1 MGRNTFLRL
10 VNEAKKEGRNI
21 LYEYEVKNLLKSYA
35 IDTTNPVFIRNKEQL
50 ESLNNINFPC
60 VMKVVST
67 QIAHKSDIGGVILNI
82 KNKEELLEA
91 FEKIKN
97 NTEKKGIK
105 IEGVIV
111 EEEVEKGLE
120 IIIGSYKDPIFGNVI
135 MLGSGGI
142 YVEAYKDVSFRIVPI
157 NKRDAYEMIDETI
170 IGSILKGF
178 RGIKYDI
185 FSVIDALIKVSNL
198 IEDNQEIVELDLN
211 PIYVYSQGIKVVDGR
226 LKFV

>member
-67 QIAHKSDIGGVILNI
+67 QIVHKSDIGGVILNI